1 MEGDLT
7 LAPAR
12 VCPHS
17 PWPSFLPLWCAW
29 GSTLRSAR
37 AELGKS
43 RILGQGIVVLAA
55 SLRLA
60 LLLSPLFFFFFICH
74 KCFLEFENTR
84 LSQLY
89 SGKEFGTTSNA
100 GRLLPR
106 IEAKQAGNM
115 KGAHCICCRSRNMRG
130 PLHLP
135 FLRLKKRPGSF
146 AGWGGGCAW

>member
-1 MEGDLT
+1 MEGDLI

-17 PWPSFLPLWCAW
+17 PWPSFLPSVVC
-29 GSTLRSAR
+29 
-37 AELGKS
+37 
-43 RILGQGIVVLAA
+43 LGQHPKNCKNRVREEPDSWTGDCRLG
-55 SLRLA
+55 SL
-60 LLLSPLFFFFFICH
+60 SSTCFTSFSSFFFFIRH

-89 SGKEFGTTSNA
+89 SGKEFGTASNA

-115 KGAHCICCRSRNMRG
+115 KGAHCICCRSRNTRG
-130 PLHLP
+130 PRHLP
-135 FLRLKKRPGSF
+135 FLRLKK
-146 AGWGGGCAW
+146 